1 MDFLLD
7 FPQGKTKNSR
17 SIMID
22 FISRHTRFIF
32 PVCLILIFSSC
43 QEDPARHLNLGN
55 WYLQRGLL
63 DEAIMEYRE
72 VSRLYSGDQSQLKR
86 DEFQVLGKA
95 HLKLAIAYTK
105 KGWWEYALS
114 EAKRSVDISPN
125 KDCHELIVLIEE
137 KLSQDPKS

>member
-7 FPQGKTKNSR
+7 FPQGKAKNSR

-32 PVCLILIFSSC
+32 LVCLVFMISAC
-43 QEDPARHLNLGN
+43 QENPARHLNLGN
-55 WYLQRGLL
+55 WYLQKGLL

-95 HLKLAIAYTK
+95 HLKLAVAYTK

-114 EAKRSVDISPN
+114 EAKRSFDISPN
-125 KDCHELIVLIEE
+125 KDCH
-137 KLSQDPKS
+137 